1 MFILEKEMGTGGP
14 SILAMDRGASW
25 ATVHGD
31 AKELVTI

>member
-1 MFILEKEMGTGGP
+1 MSILEKEMGTGGP

-25 ATVHGD
+25 ATVYGG